1 MVIRFAASAFRQP
14 EPVTTKSGLS
24 DADIERLA
32 DRLDDGIDLST
43 WQPRRGRPSLD
54 ANVREHSPRIAVR
67 IPDALNDRVRSRAAR
82 EGRSVSDV
90 VRALLE
96 GYAPAAPAGTGT
108 DAPRAR
114 RPRR

>member
-1 MVIRFAASAFRQP
+1 MPAR
-14 EPVTTKSGLS
+14 VTTKSGRTLS
-24 DADIERLA
+24 EADVERLA
-32 DRLDDGIDLST
+32 DRLEEGIDLST

-67 IPDALNDRVRSRAAR
+67 IPDALNDRVRTRAAR

-96 GYAPAAPAGTGT
+96 GYAPATRTAAGPETRRAP
-108 DAPRAR
+108 

>member
-1 MVIRFAASAFRQP
+1 MPAR
-14 EPVTTKSGLS
+14 VTTRNGRLLS
-24 DADIERLA
+24 EADIQRLA
-32 DRLDDGIDLST
+32 DRLEEGIDLST

-67 IPDALNDRVRSRAAR
+67 IPDALNDRVRTRAAR

-96 GYAPAAPAGTGT
+96 GYAPATRAAAGPEPRRAP
-108 DAPRAR
+108 